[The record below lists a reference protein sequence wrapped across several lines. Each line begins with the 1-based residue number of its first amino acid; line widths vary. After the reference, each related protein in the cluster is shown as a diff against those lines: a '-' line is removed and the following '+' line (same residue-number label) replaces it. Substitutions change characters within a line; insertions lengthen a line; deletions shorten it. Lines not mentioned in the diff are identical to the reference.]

1 MRRNST
7 FVAVAVSETRV
18 RKGQNVFLTNQSS
31 LIDGVPQ
38 LRRHLISLKP
48 QWLWCAV
55 TGGHSKQNP
64 RLTQTTS
71 VLLYICSPNLVL
83 INCQVCSPVNIC
95 FRKVNRHWELCIGLR
110 LPWLVPIVIKIGRY
124 RVGCWILLQV

>member
-7 FVAVAVSETRV
+7 FVAAAVSETRA

-48 QWLWCAV
+48 QWLRFAI
-55 TGGHSKQNP
+55 TGGHSKQD
-64 RLTQTTS
+64 
-71 VLLYICSPNLVL
+71 PN
-83 INCQVCSPVNIC
+83 NHSTPVYMYTK
-95 FRKVNRHWELCIGLR
+95 FGSD
-110 LPWLVPIVIKIGRY
+110 
-124 RVGCWILLQV
+124 